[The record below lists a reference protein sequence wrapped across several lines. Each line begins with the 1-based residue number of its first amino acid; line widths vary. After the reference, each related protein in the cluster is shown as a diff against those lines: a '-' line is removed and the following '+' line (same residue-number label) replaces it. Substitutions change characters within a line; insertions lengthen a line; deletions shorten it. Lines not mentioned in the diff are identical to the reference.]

1 MSTPFAPHPAAK
13 PTVTPPFCPSCG
25 AGTSPDQTKCWLCYA
40 PLDEPPPALPAVVID
55 ERVAAA
61 NPSQFSIET
70 ILLVTTLAA
79 VLLGLF
85 RYSPGL
91 AVMLIIFSVP
101 ALVRTVFV
109 GRREKRRGQRVTA
122 GGKIGHFLLS
132 LVIMYAVWVAASTA
146 FFIAAIGTCFAA
158 IAASSASEEMAVG
171 VGIAGLIVS
180 AVVGLFVAG
189 LLLRATW
196 PKRN

>member
-1 MSTPFAPHPAAK
+1 MSASPLVTTKPIAA
-13 PTVTPPFCPSCG
+13 PPFCPSCG
-25 AGTSPDQTKCWLCYA
+25 AGTAPDQTKCWLCYA
-40 PLDEPPPALPAVVID
+40 PLDAPPPALLAVVID
-55 ERVAAA
+55 ERLAAA
-61 NPSQFSIET
+61 RSSQFSIET
-70 ILLVTTLAA
+70 ILLVTTLVA

-109 GRREKRRGQRVTA
+109 GRREKRRGQRVSA

-146 FFIAAIGTCFAA
+146 FFIAAVGTCFAA
-158 IAASSASEEMAVG
+158 IAASNASEEMAVG

-180 AVVGLFVAG
+180 ALVGLVVAIM
-189 LLLRATW
+189 LLKVTW
-196 PKRN
+196 PKRS